1 VRIVEVMLASQR
13 NCLYAGPT
21 VGALG
26 PSAGLAVARNGVR
39 AIPVKSRDAA
49 RMFVLNMQVWKDG
62 DFVHANYP
70 AASIRDLEAAL
81 GEIAQ
86 DQSATPEM
94 EWDMRQTVFQN

>member
-1 VRIVEVMLASQR
+1 
-13 NCLYAGPT
+13 
-21 VGALG
+21 
-26 PSAGLAVARNGVR
+26 
-39 AIPVKSRDAA
+39 
-49 RMFVLNMQVWKDG
+49 MQVWKDG